1 MCVVDVQPTE
11 AELPVW
17 TRVEAILKYSDTVLY
32 ELQQYK
38 GAANEIRDV
47 STTLLARF
55 LIVSSIQQQ
64 VNSQRYCILNI
75 LLYIDMCLFR
85 GLTWFHSLKHLSVVL
100 LVPK

>member
-1 MCVVDVQPTE
+1 MCETVAMIVYCDWSVCVDVQPTE

-47 STTLLARF
+47 STD
-55 LIVSSIQQQ
+55 SI
-64 VNSQRYCILNI
+64 
-75 LLYIDMCLFR
+75 
-85 GLTWFHSLKHLSVVL
+85 
-100 LVPK
+100 

>member
-1 MCVVDVQPTE
+1 MGTLQENVCVCVVDVQPTE

-47 STTLLARF
+47 STILLACF

-64 VNSQRYCILNI
+64 VVDRGTVYYIMCILS
-75 LLYIDMCLFR
+75 MLFY
-85 GLTWFHSLKHLSVVL
+85 K
-100 LVPK
+100 